1 MKFLVKFLGI
11 GAVSAQL
18 FSIAEPIYAHSL
30 RDVPEN
36 VHQQQEKLRQKR
48 VLQEVTTRLEQV
60 KRVIL
65 DDAQHQTETN
75 FTLFCIEP
83 NDSLHS
89 FQGDGV
95 KYTLPGL
102 GKNPS
107 SRRPIDPKP
116 KCSVKDGYELY
127 RRSRMDHNTHMDPKM
142 YPPLDYDTP
151 LVSIQLF
158 FQFFNQQF
166 PDLRLRILHER
177 IAKTPTLFETDCCP
191 MYIVSWKE

>member
-1 MKFLVKFLGI
+1 VIHMTQFILNE
-11 GAVSAQL
+11 AAQ
-18 FSIAEPIYAHSL
+18 
-30 RDVPEN
+30 
-36 VHQQQEKLRQKR
+36 K
-48 VLQEVTTRLEQV
+48 
-60 KRVIL
+60 
-65 DDAQHQTETN
+65 TETN

-83 NDSLHS
+83 NDSSHS

-95 KYTLPGL
+95 KYTLPEL
-102 GKNPS
+102 GKQPY
-107 SRRPIDPKP
+107 SRRSIDPKP

-158 FQFFNQQF
+158 FQFFNLQF

-177 IAKTPTLFETDCCP
+177 IAKNPTLFETDCCP